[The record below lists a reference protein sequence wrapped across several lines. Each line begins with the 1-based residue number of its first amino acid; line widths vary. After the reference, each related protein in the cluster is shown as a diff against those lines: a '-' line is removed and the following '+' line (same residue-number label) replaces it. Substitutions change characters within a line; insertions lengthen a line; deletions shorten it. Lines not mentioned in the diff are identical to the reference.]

1 MIDMM
6 HSKIAQGIFP
16 IALILIVFSSA
27 CVTNPT
33 QKYYAGDVR
42 NFRADL
48 VIAER
53 TPVYPNEDA
62 LAKLLL
68 REDIVRIWIAYYPEE
83 QKDAYY
89 AVASFE
95 LANKLVI
102 IHRAHFGSY
111 PRIELA
117 PVNTSADIDRF
128 RAPAEPLILLLGE
141 GRANKTAVT
150 VGDNIVYVEGESFK
164 EVGRKYTDLD
174 LAVDKLLLALM
185 KEDFNTS

>member
-1 MIDMM
+1 MIVMI
-6 HSKIAQGIFP
+6 HTKIQQRILP
-16 IALILIVFSSA
+16 LALILVILSSA
-27 CVTNPT
+27 CINNPT

-48 VIAER
+48 IIAER

-62 LAKLLL
+62 LTKLLL
-68 REDIVRIWIAYYPEE
+68 REDIVRIWIGYYPEE
-83 QKDAYY
+83 GRDAYY
-89 AVASFE
+89 AAASFE

-102 IHRAHFGSY
+102 INRAHFLSY

-117 PVNTSADIDRF
+117 PINTSADIDRF

-141 GRANKTAVT
+141 GKANKTAVT

-164 EVGRKYTDLD
+164 EVGRTYTDLD
-174 LAVDKLLLALM
+174 LAVDKLLLVLM